1 MKKQK
6 KNMGSL
12 IKKAGVKGMAA
23 GAVSLVLVAG
33 GFHVLWEDYQRGNLF
48 KPELFVKNRELQGN
62 QIMFPE
68 KENIQQNG
76 NDPGENDNK
85 NWSMTRRQR
94 IPMVRK
100 RKTKLPMNW
109 PITRW
114 KQIRKVPETF
124 SQILPLIMQEAQA
137 VQTGLPKDRV

>member
-85 NWSMTRRQR
+85 KLEHDPEAKDPYGQEKKNEAAYELANNQMEADPESARNIFSDPSFDYAGGTGGTNWA
-94 IPMVRK
+94 
-100 RKTKLPMNW
+100 
-109 PITRW
+109 
-114 KQIRKVPETF
+114 PE
-124 SQILPLIMQEAQA
+124 
-137 VQTGLPKDRV
+137 DRV

>member
-48 KPELFVKNRELQGN
+48 KPELFVKNR
-62 QIMFPE
+62 
-68 KENIQQNG
+68 
-76 NDPGENDNK
+76 
-85 NWSMTRRQR
+85 
-94 IPMVRK
+94 
-100 RKTKLPMNW
+100 
-109 PITRW
+109 
-114 KQIRKVPETF
+114 
-124 SQILPLIMQEAQA
+124 
-137 VQTGLPKDRV
+137 

>member
-48 KPELFVKNRELQGN
+48 KPELFVKNRELQGK
-62 QIMFPE
+62 P
-68 KENIQQNG
+68 
-76 NDPGENDNK
+76 DHVPGE
-85 NWSMTRRQR
+85 
-94 IPMVRK
+94 RK
-100 RKTKLPMNW
+100 YTAK
-109 PITRW
+109 W
-114 KQIRKVPETF
+114 K
-124 SQILPLIMQEAQA
+124 
-137 VQTGLPKDRV
+137 

>member
-1 MKKQK
+1 
-6 KNMGSL
+6 MGSL

-76 NDPGENDNK
+76 NDPGANDNK
-85 NWSMTRRQR
+85 
-94 IPMVRK
+94 
-100 RKTKLPMNW
+100 KLEHLFDPYSGS
-109 PITRW
+109 
-114 KQIRKVPETF
+114 V
-124 SQILPLIMQEAQA
+124 LPHHGHSSPAS
-137 VQTGLPKDRV
+137 GYP

>member
-76 NDPGENDNK
+76 MTREKMTIK
-85 NWSMTRRQR
+85 NWSMTGGKGSLWSGKA
-94 IPMVRK
+94 K
-100 RKTKLPMNW
+100 RSCL
-109 PITRW
+109 
-114 KQIRKVPETF
+114 
-124 SQILPLIMQEAQA
+124 
-137 VQTGLPKDRV
+137 

>member
-85 NWSMTRRQR
+85 KLEHDPLCQHTYLFRFLTSQRRQFR
-94 IPMVRK
+94 LLILSPH
-100 RKTKLPMNW
+100 
-109 PITRW
+109 
-114 KQIRKVPETF
+114 QCF
-124 SQILPLIMQEAQA
+124 SNKNCICPN
-137 VQTGLPKDRV
+137 LPKLSHIILIPYATF

>member
-1 MKKQK
+1 
-6 KNMGSL
+6 MGSL

-85 NWSMTRRQR
+85 KWSGKE
-94 IPMVRK
+94 K
-100 RKTKLPMNW
+100 RSCL
-109 PITRW
+109 
-114 KQIRKVPETF
+114 
-124 SQILPLIMQEAQA
+124 
-137 VQTGLPKDRV
+137 

>member
-48 KPELFVKNRELQGN
+48 KPELFVKNRE
-62 QIMFPE
+62 FRVTRSCSRR
-68 KENIQQNG
+68 K
-76 NDPGENDNK
+76 K
-85 NWSMTRRQR
+85 NNRA
-94 IPMVRK
+94 K
-100 RKTKLPMNW
+100 
-109 PITRW
+109 W
-114 KQIRKVPETF
+114 K
-124 SQILPLIMQEAQA
+124 
-137 VQTGLPKDRV
+137 

>member
-76 NDPGENDNK
+76 NDPAENDNK
-85 NWSMTRRQR
+85 
-94 IPMVRK
+94 
-100 RKTKLPMNW
+100 KLEHD
-109 PITRW
+109 
-114 KQIRKVPETF
+114 PE
-124 SQILPLIMQEAQA
+124 A
-137 VQTGLPKDRV
+137 KDPYGQ

>member
-62 QIMFPE
+62 QIMFP
-68 KENIQQNG
+68 
-76 NDPGENDNK
+76 
-85 NWSMTRRQR
+85 
-94 IPMVRK
+94 
-100 RKTKLPMNW
+100 LLLL
-109 PITRW
+109 
-114 KQIRKVPETF
+114 
-124 SQILPLIMQEAQA
+124 QILLKMHSALQA
-137 VQTGLPKDRV
+137 M